1 MIARRIP
8 GLPDYGLSSEKLN
21 RLAVT
26 IYFGR
31 LEDRNT
37 PRIGSRGH

>member
-1 MIARRIP
+1 VLKLA
-8 GLPDYGLSSEKLN
+8 GFGLSSEGLN
-21 RLAVT
+21 RLAIT

-37 PRIGSRGH
+37 PYIGSRGY